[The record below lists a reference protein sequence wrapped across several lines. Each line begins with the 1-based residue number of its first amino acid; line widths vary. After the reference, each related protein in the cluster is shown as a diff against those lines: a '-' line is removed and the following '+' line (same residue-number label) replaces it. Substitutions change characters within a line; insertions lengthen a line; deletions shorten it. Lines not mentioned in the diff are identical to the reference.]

1 MRNVKGQYTKRSR
14 LLRLQM
20 KENDRLKR
28 LQRNNSLLAAAIL
41 GFFLAIFISSF
52 FKRPQITSP
61 EAIKQPTEVKA
72 VEITPTPKPFCK
84 DPISCIRDIG
94 EKQGRSNKQITT
106 MIRIAQKESICNT
119 KYKETCIPNNGVSGI
134 GVDPYAKNPKSSA
147 RGLFQI
153 IAGTW
158 YSNDCIGDKYN
169 FQDNITCAYKILDG
183 QGLTAWEVCLNGS
196 AKCW

>member
-1 MRNVKGQYTKRSR
+1 MEEKMRNEKTYRR
-14 LLRLQM
+14 
-20 KENDRLKR
+20 
-28 LQRNNSLLAAAIL
+28 NSLLAAAIL

-61 EAIKQPTEVKA
+61 KALETKIEVKA
-72 VEITPTPKPFCK
+72 VEVTPTPKPFCK

-94 EKQGRSNKQITT
+94 EEQGRSDKQITT
-106 MIRIAQKESICNT
+106 MIRIASKEAMCNT
-119 KYKETCIPNNGVSGI
+119 KWKNAKTCVPNNGVEGL

-153 IAGTW
+153 VAGTW
-158 YSNDCIGDKYN
+158 YSNDCVGDKYN
-169 FQDNITCAYKILDG
+169 YKDNIICAYKILDG
-183 QGLTAWEVCLNGS
+183 QGLTAWEVCINGS